1 MMKLKYMG
9 NVMMSII
16 LAICST
22 VAVFADVESTGN
34 LSMALN
40 GAGVAQLVAFVA
52 FVYLYFMQFENCNS
66 IWKRQCMREKIG
78 YTIVALIFAI
88 CMIIGKE
95 QTAHEDLKFA
105 IFAVVMLL
113 GYVPAFDLLVS
124 FCGERFR
131 NQSERSVLNRPNR
144 LTEWLFEKHVIQG
157 VMLVV
162 FLSRLPY
169 LIAFFPCSM
178 SWDGGAQISNFY
190 GSEIFTN
197 HHPPFVSFFY
207 GAIAWYSQEWGV
219 ANLGMFLIPI
229 IQTALTSFAVAQ
241 VCVLLKKMKSPYWM
255 RWGILAYFSLFT
267 VWNIFDVTVIK
278 DSLYYPFTML
288 FVVQVIYCLF
298 FQEEFFGKKQNI
310 VLLILY
316 AVMMIQIRNNGI
328 FVVLFTLPF
337 VFVAIPNNKK
347 LVLGGIVVA
356 VSGITMLLN
365 SVVYPALGVISL
377 ESKVDTYCI
386 FFQQTAKYAIEHP
399 DDVTDE
405 ERAVLDTLFDYD
417 ELPNVY
423 EPHLADWVKNCLRE
437 QEGSATNPTG
447 SHFAA
452 LKKDYLRVWFA
463 QFLKHPLTYIDAFF
477 ECSYGYYYP
486 EVGTYKEGLGFY
498 EEERYMFTASMS
510 DAKQIEQFAPIRFL
524 LEQLSKLE
532 YVPGIGLLYRAGFY
546 AWCVIFAFV
555 YLFVQKKYTASMVT
569 VPAIVNVLVCMI
581 SPVNTCIRY
590 AMPTMC
596 MVPIILAVMWYQG
609 RKKVDIF
616 H

>member
-1 MMKLKYMG
+1 MSRWKYMS
-9 NVMMSII
+9 SIVVVI
-16 LAICST
+16 VLAICSA

-40 GAGVAQLVAFVA
+40 GAGIAQFVA
-52 FVYLYFMQFENCNS
+52 VIALAYLYFQQFENSNS
-66 IWKRQCMREKIG
+66 IWNKQSIREKIG
-78 YTIVALIFAI
+78 YAIVAVIFAI

-105 IFAVVMLL
+105 IFAVVMFM
-113 GYVPAFDLLVS
+113 GYVPAFYLLAS
-124 FCGERFR
+124 FCGDRFKKHAE
-131 NQSERSVLNRPNR
+131 QSTLNKRKP
-144 LTEWLFEKHVIQG
+144 LTEWLFEKHVILG
-157 VMLVV
+157 VILVI

-190 GSEIFTN
+190 GIEIFTN

-207 GAIAWYSQEWGV
+207 GAIAWYSQKWGI
-219 ANLGMFLIPI
+219 ANLGMFLIPL

-241 VCVLLKKMKSPYWM
+241 VCVVLKKMKSPYWM
-255 RWGILAYFSLFT
+255 RWGVLAYFALFT
-267 VWNIFDVTVIK
+267 VWSIFDVTVIK

-298 FQEEFFGKKQNI
+298 FQEEFFGKKRNI
-310 VLLILY
+310 ILLVLY
-316 AVMMIQIRNNGI
+316 AVMMTQIRNNGI
-328 FVVLFTLPF
+328 FVVIFTLPF
-337 VFVAIPNNKK
+337 VLFALPNKK
-347 LVLGGIVVA
+347 KVLLGGATIA
-356 VSGITMLLN
+356 MLGITILLN

-386 FFQQTAKYAIEHP
+386 LFQQTAKYATEHP

-405 ERAVLDTLFDYD
+405 EREILDAVFDYD
-417 ELPNVY
+417 ELPHVY

-437 QEGSATNPTG
+437 QEGSVTNPTG

-452 LKKDYLRVWFA
+452 LKRDYLKVWFA
-463 QFLKHPLTYIDAFF
+463 QFLRHPLTYIDAFF

-498 EEERYMFTASMS
+498 EEERYMFTESMS
-510 DAKQIEQFAPIRFL
+510 DAKQIEQLALVRFL

-532 YVPGIGLLYRAGFY
+532 FVPGIGLLYRAGFY

-555 YLFVQKKYTASMVT
+555 YLMIQKKYKALIVAI
-569 VPAIVNVLVCMI
+569 PAVVNVLVCMI

-590 AMPTMC
+590 VMPTMC

-609 RKKVDIF
+609 RNRLV
-616 H
+616 

>member
-1 MMKLKYMG
+1 MSRWKYMS
-9 NVMMSII
+9 SIVVVI
-16 LAICST
+16 VLAICSA

-40 GAGVAQLVAFVA
+40 GAGIAQFVA
-52 FVYLYFMQFENCNS
+52 VIALAYLYFQQFENSNS
-66 IWKRQCMREKIG
+66 IWNKQSIREKIG
-78 YTIVALIFAI
+78 YAIVAVIFAI

-105 IFAVVMLL
+105 IFAVVMFM
-113 GYVPAFDLLVS
+113 GYVPAFYLLAS
-124 FCGERFR
+124 FCGDRFKKHAE
-131 NQSERSVLNRPNR
+131 QSTLNKRKP
-144 LTEWLFEKHVIQG
+144 LTEWLFEKHVILG
-157 VMLVV
+157 VILVI

-190 GSEIFTN
+190 GIEIFTN

-207 GAIAWYSQEWGV
+207 GAIAWYSQKWGI
-219 ANLGMFLIPI
+219 ANLGMFLIPL

-241 VCVLLKKMKSPYWM
+241 VCVVLKKMKSPYWM
-255 RWGILAYFSLFT
+255 RWGVLAYFALFT
-267 VWNIFDVTVIK
+267 VWSIFDVTVIK

-298 FQEEFFGKKQNI
+298 FQEEFFGKKRNI
-310 VLLILY
+310 ILLVLY
-316 AVMMIQIRNNGI
+316 AVMMTQIRNNGI
-328 FVVLFTLPF
+328 FVVIFTLPF
-337 VFVAIPNNKK
+337 VLFALPNKK
-347 LVLGGIVVA
+347 KVLLGGATIA
-356 VSGITMLLN
+356 MLGITILLN

-386 FFQQTAKYAIEHP
+386 LFQQTAKYATEHP

-405 ERAVLDTLFDYD
+405 EREILDAVFDYD
-417 ELPNVY
+417 ELPHVY

-437 QEGSATNPTG
+437 QEGSVTNPTG

-452 LKKDYLRVWFA
+452 LKRDYLKVWFA
-463 QFLKHPLTYIDAFF
+463 QFLRHPLTYIDAFF

-498 EEERYMFTASMS
+498 EEERYMFTESMS
-510 DAKQIEQFAPIRFL
+510 DAKQIEQLALVRFL

-532 YVPGIGLLYRAGFY
+532 FVPGIGLLYRAGFY
-546 AWCVIFAFV
+546 AWCVIFAFA
-555 YLFVQKKYTASMVT
+555 YLMIQKKYKALIVAI
-569 VPAIVNVLVCMI
+569 PAVVNVLVCMI

-609 RKKVDIF
+609 RNRLV
-616 H
+616 

>member
-1 MMKLKYMG
+1 MNKRIYMA
-9 NVMMSII
+9 NIVSIII

-40 GAGVAQLVAFVA
+40 GAGVTQLIVCVALA
-52 FVYLYFMQFENCNS
+52 YLYFQQLKNSNS
-66 IWKRQCMREKIG
+66 IWNRQSTREKIG
-78 YTIVALIFAI
+78 YAMVAVIFAI

-95 QTAHEDLKFA
+95 QIAHIDLKFA
-105 IFAVVMLL
+105 IFAVVMFL
-113 GYVPAFDLLVS
+113 GYVPAFYLLVS
-124 FCGERFR
+124 FCGDWFGKRAE
-131 NQSERSVLNRPNR
+131 QSTLREPNG
-144 LTEWLFEKHVIQG
+144 LTEWLFEKHVVLG
-157 VMLVV
+157 VMVV
-162 FLSRLPY
+162 IFVCRLPY
-169 LIAFFPCSM
+169 LLAFFPCSM

-190 GSEIFTN
+190 GLEIFTN

-207 GAIAWYSQEWGV
+207 GAIAWYSQKWGI
-219 ANLGMFLIPI
+219 ANLGMFLIPLV
-229 IQTALTSFAVAQ
+229 QTALTSFAVAQ
-241 VCVLLKKMKSPYWM
+241 VCVVLKKMKSPYWM
-255 RWGILAYFSLFT
+255 RWFVLAYFSLFT
-267 VWNIFDVTVIK
+267 VWSIFDVTVIK

-288 FVVQVIYCLF
+288 FVVQVMYCLF
-298 FQEEFFGKKQNI
+298 FQEEFFGKKWNMI
-310 VLLILY
+310 LLVLY
-316 AVMMIQIRNNGI
+316 AVLMTQIRNNGI

-337 VFVAIPNNKK
+337 AIIAMPNKKKIFMGGVMVAI
-347 LVLGGIVVA
+347 L
-356 VSGITMLLN
+356 GITTLLN
-365 SVVYPALGVISL
+365 SVVYPMVGVISL

-386 FFQQTAKYAIEHP
+386 LFQQTAKYAIEHP
-399 DDVTDE
+399 NDVTDE
-405 ERAVLDTLFDYD
+405 ERAVLDKLFDYD

-452 LKKDYLRVWFA
+452 LKKDYLKVWFA
-463 QFLKHPLTYIDAFF
+463 QFLRHPLTYIDAFF

-510 DAKQIEQFAPIRFL
+510 DAKQIEQLASARFL

-532 YVPGIGLLYRAGFY
+532 YVPGIGMLYRAGFY
-546 AWCVIFAFV
+546 AWCVIFAVVYFV
-555 YLFVQKKYTASMVT
+555 VQKKYKALIVAIPAMVN
-569 VPAIVNVLVCMI
+569 ILVCMI

-596 MVPIILAVMWYQG
+596 MVPVILAVMWYQE
-609 RKKVDIF
+609 RKN
-616 H
+616 

>member
-1 MMKLKYMG
+1 MNKFRYMG
-9 NVMMSII
+9 SLVVVIV

-52 FVYLYFMQFENCNS
+52 LAYLYFQQLENSNS
-66 IWKRQCMREKIG
+66 IWNKQSNREKIG
-78 YTIVALIFAI
+78 YAIVAVIFAV
-88 CMIIGKE
+88 CMIIGKK
-95 QTAHEDLKFA
+95 QTANEDLKFA
-105 IFAVVMLL
+105 IFAIVMFI
-113 GYVPAFDLLVS
+113 GYVPAFFLLCS
-124 FCGERFR
+124 FVGEWFSKQAE
-131 NQSERSVLNRPNR
+131 QSTLGNPNG
-144 LTEWLFEKHVIQG
+144 LTEWLFERHVILG

-162 FLSRLPY
+162 FLCRIPY

-190 GSEIFTN
+190 GREIFTN
-197 HHPPFVSFFY
+197 HHPPFVSFLY
-207 GAIAWYSQEWGV
+207 GAIAWYSQKWGV
-219 ANLGMFLIPI
+219 ANLGMFLIPLM
-229 IQTALTSFAVAQ
+229 QTALTSFAVAQ
-241 VCVLLKKMKSPYWM
+241 VCVVLKKVKSPYWM
-255 RWGILAYFSLFT
+255 RWGVLAYFSLLT
-267 VWNIFDVTVIK
+267 VWSIFDVTVIK

-288 FVVQVIYCLF
+288 FVVQIIYCLF
-298 FQEEFFGKKQNI
+298 FQEEFFEKKQNI
-310 VLLILY
+310 VLLVLY
-316 AVMMIQIRNNGI
+316 AVMMTQIRNNGI

-337 VFVAIPNNKK
+337 VFFTVSNKKK
-347 LVLGGIVVA
+347 LVFGVVVVA
-356 VSGITMLLN
+356 ILGVTALLN

-386 FFQQTAKYAIEHP
+386 LFQQTAKYAIEHP

-417 ELPNVY
+417 ELPKVY

-437 QEGSATNPTG
+437 QEGSLTNPTG
-447 SHFAA
+447 NHFAE
-452 LKKDYLRVWFA
+452 LKNDYLKVWFA
-463 QFLKHPLTYIDAFF
+463 QFLRHPFTYIDAFF

-510 DAKQIEQFAPIRFL
+510 DAKQIEQLAPARFL

-546 AWCVIFAFV
+546 AWCVIFAFASLV
-555 YLFVQKKYTASMVT
+555 IQKKYKALIVLI
-569 VPAIVNVLVCMI
+569 PAVVNILVCMI

-596 MVPIILAVMWYQG
+596 MVPVIFAVMWYQG
-609 RKKVDIF
+609 RNN
-616 H
+616 

>member
-1 MMKLKYMG
+1 MNKRIYMA
-9 NVMMSII
+9 NIVSIII

-40 GAGVAQLVAFVA
+40 GAGVAQLVTCVA
-52 FVYLYFMQFENCNS
+52 LAYLYFQQLKNS
-66 IWKRQCMREKIG
+66 NSVWNRQSTREKIG
-78 YTIVALIFAI
+78 YAMVAVIFAI

-105 IFAVVMLL
+105 IFAIVMFL
-113 GYVPAFDLLVS
+113 GYVPAFYLLVS
-124 FCGERFR
+124 FCGDWFGKRAE
-131 NQSERSVLNRPNR
+131 QSILSEPNS
-144 LTEWLFEKHVIQG
+144 LTEWLFEKHTVLG
-157 VMLVV
+157 VMVV
-162 FLSRLPY
+162 IFVCRLPY
-169 LIAFFPCSM
+169 LLAFFPCSM

-190 GSEIFTN
+190 GLEIFTN

-207 GAIAWYSQEWGV
+207 GAIAWYSQKWGI
-219 ANLGMFLIPI
+219 ANLGMFLIPLV
-229 IQTALTSFAVAQ
+229 QTALTSFAVAQ
-241 VCVLLKKMKSPYWM
+241 VCVVLKKMKSPYWM
-255 RWGILAYFSLFT
+255 RWFVLAYFSLFT
-267 VWNIFDVTVIK
+267 VWSIFDVTVIK

-288 FVVQVIYCLF
+288 FVVQVMYCLF
-298 FQEEFFGKKQNI
+298 FQEEFFGKKWNM
-310 VLLILY
+310 VLFVLY
-316 AVMMIQIRNNGI
+316 AVFMTQIRNNGI

-337 VFVAIPNNKK
+337 VMIAMPNKKKIFIGGVMVAI
-347 LVLGGIVVA
+347 L
-356 VSGITMLLN
+356 GITTLLN

-386 FFQQTAKYAIEHP
+386 LFQQTAKYAIEHP
-399 DDVTDE
+399 EDVTDE

-452 LKKDYLRVWFA
+452 LKKDYLKVWFA
-463 QFLKHPLTYIDAFF
+463 QFLRHPLTYIDAFF

-510 DAKQIEQFAPIRFL
+510 DAKQIEQLASARFL

-532 YVPGIGLLYRAGFY
+532 YVPGIGMLYRAGFY
-546 AWCVIFAFV
+546 AWCVIFAVVYFV
-555 YLFVQKKYTASMVT
+555 VQKKYKALIVAIPAMVN
-569 VPAIVNVLVCMI
+569 ILVCMI

-609 RKKVDIF
+609 RRE
-616 H
+616 

>member
-1 MMKLKYMG
+1 MKRLKYTG
-9 NVMMSII
+9 SIVVI
-16 LAICST
+16 IVLAICST

-40 GAGVAQLVAFVA
+40 GAGIAQLVALFA
-52 FVYLYFMQFENCNS
+52 LVYLYFRQLKNTNS
-66 IWKRQCMREKIG
+66 VWNRQSVREKIG
-78 YTIVALIFAI
+78 YAIVAVIFAV

-95 QTAHEDLKFA
+95 QTAHEDLKFT
-105 IFAVVMLL
+105 IFAVVMLF
-113 GYVPAFDLLVS
+113 GYVPAFYLLVS
-124 FCGERFR
+124 FCADWFKKHTE
-131 NQSERSVLNRPNR
+131 QSTRSKANYLS
-144 LTEWLFEKHVIQG
+144 EWLFEKHVILG
-157 VMLVV
+157 VMLAI
-162 FLSRLPY
+162 FLCRLPY

-190 GSEIFTN
+190 GIEIFTN

-207 GAIAWYSQEWGV
+207 GAIAWYSQKWGV
-219 ANLGMFLIPI
+219 ANLGMFMIPLM
-229 IQTALTSFAVAQ
+229 QTALTSFAVVQ
-241 VCVLLKKMKSPYWM
+241 VCIVLKRMRSPYWM
-255 RWGILAYFSLFT
+255 RWGVLAYFALFT
-267 VWNIFDVTVIK
+267 VWSIFDVTVIK

-298 FQEEFFGKKQNI
+298 FQEEFFGKKSNI
-310 VLLILY
+310 VLLVLY
-316 AVMMIQIRNNGI
+316 AVLMTQIRNNGI

-337 VFVAIPNNKK
+337 VIIAMPNKKKIFMGGVMVAI
-347 LVLGGIVVA
+347 L
-356 VSGITMLLN
+356 GITTLLN

-386 FFQQTAKYAIEHP
+386 LFQQTAKYAIEHP

-417 ELPNVY
+417 ELPKVY

-437 QEGSATNPTG
+437 QEGSVTNPTG
-447 SHFAA
+447 SHFAE
-452 LKKDYLRVWFA
+452 LKKDYLKVWFA
-463 QFLKHPLTYIDAFF
+463 QFLRHPFTYIEAFF

-510 DAKQIEQFAPIRFL
+510 DAKQIEQFGTARFL

-532 YVPGIGLLYRAGFY
+532 FVPGISMLYRAGFY
-546 AWCVIFAFV
+546 AWCVIFAV
-555 YLFVQKKYTASMVT
+555 AYLVIYKKYKALIVAI
-569 VPAIVNVLVCMI
+569 PAIINVLVCMI

-609 RKKVDIF
+609 RNN
-616 H
+616 

>member
-1 MMKLKYMG
+1 MNKRIYMA
-9 NVMMSII
+9 NIVSIII

-40 GAGVAQLVAFVA
+40 GAGVTQLIVCVALA
-52 FVYLYFMQFENCNS
+52 YLYFQQLKNSNS
-66 IWKRQCMREKIG
+66 IWNRQSTREKIG
-78 YTIVALIFAI
+78 YAMVAVIFAI

-95 QTAHEDLKFA
+95 QTAHIDLKFA
-105 IFAVVMLL
+105 IFAVVMFL
-113 GYVPAFDLLVS
+113 GYVPAFYLLVS
-124 FCGERFR
+124 FFGDWFGKRAE
-131 NQSERSVLNRPNR
+131 QSILSEPNS
-144 LTEWLFEKHVIQG
+144 LTEWLFEKHTVLG
-157 VMLVV
+157 VMVV
-162 FLSRLPY
+162 IFVCRLPY
-169 LIAFFPCSM
+169 LLAFFPCSM

-190 GSEIFTN
+190 GLEIFTN

-207 GAIAWYSQEWGV
+207 GAIAWYSQKWGI
-219 ANLGMFLIPI
+219 ANLGMFLIPFM
-229 IQTALTSFAVAQ
+229 QTALTCFAVAQ
-241 VCVLLKKMKSPYWM
+241 VCVVLKKMKSPYWM
-255 RWGILAYFSLFT
+255 RWGVVAYFALFT
-267 VWNIFDVTVIK
+267 VWSIFDVTVIK

-288 FVVQVIYCLF
+288 FAVQVIYCLF
-298 FQEEFFGKKQNI
+298 FQEEFFGKKRNI
-310 VLLILY
+310 VLLVLY
-316 AVMMIQIRNNGI
+316 AVLMTQIRNNGI

-337 VFVAIPNNKK
+337 VFLVMSNKK
-347 LVLGGIVVA
+347 KVFMGGAIVVML
-356 VSGITMLLN
+356 GITMLLN
-365 SVVYPALGVISL
+365 NVVYPAMGVISL

-386 FFQQTAKYAIEHP
+386 LFQQTAKYAIEHP
-399 DDVTDE
+399 EDVTDE

-452 LKKDYLRVWFA
+452 LKKDYLKVWFA
-463 QFLKHPLTYIDAFF
+463 QFLRHPLTYIDAFF

-510 DAKQIEQFAPIRFL
+510 DAKQIEQLASARFL

-532 YVPGIGLLYRAGFY
+532 YVPGIGMLYRAGFY
-546 AWCVIFAFV
+546 AWCVIFAVVYFV
-555 YLFVQKKYTASMVT
+555 VQKKYKALIVAIPAMVN
-569 VPAIVNVLVCMI
+569 ILVCMI

-609 RKKVDIF
+609 RQN
-616 H
+616 